1 MGELGYFFLAEDG
14 LKNVAYSVIE
24 VEGLSRRGS
33 ITSLLESSFALSFPF
48 ASPNM
53 PSWISSLL
61 FPSFVVL
68 ESTNIRY
75 NLMFLYYCIIII
87 NDDDMITMCVALATV
102 RVEEQPFPFRYH
114 SSSHLGS
121 FCSSRN
127 YSMTSLNQL
136 VGAPYLDATECIK
149 YLKKKQVDNK
159 NNAHNSLNGITFT
172 EHHFRPTFNKHMGA
186 VCKGIRMG
194 TTFHLR
200 EQSTKHKEE
209 EEEEEEEE
217 VDAFAVGLYFLFF
230 VISTRAKDFKWRA
243 PQEGYEYNFTD
254 PPLLLILGDDR
265 WWECLEGLR
274 LQLISLDSEGGSEA
288 ATRLCS
294 EAEAHLEQHLQ
305 WAHEDAQ
312 NFAERSSFV
321 HIYR

>member
-1 MGELGYFFLAEDG
+1 
-14 LKNVAYSVIE
+14 
-24 VEGLSRRGS
+24 
-33 ITSLLESSFALSFPF
+33 
-48 ASPNM
+48 
-53 PSWISSLL
+53 
-61 FPSFVVL
+61 
-68 ESTNIRY
+68 
-75 NLMFLYYCIIII
+75 
-87 NDDDMITMCVALATV
+87 
-102 RVEEQPFPFRYH
+102 
-114 SSSHLGS
+114 
-121 FCSSRN
+121 
-127 YSMTSLNQL
+127 MTSLNQL

-200 EQSTKHKEE
+200 EPSAQHKEE
-209 EEEEEEEE
+209 QEQEEE

-243 PQEGYEYNFTD
+243 PKEGYEYNFTD

-274 LQLISLDSEGGSEA
+274 LQLVSLADSGATEGGGEA

-305 WAHEDAQ
+305 WAHEDAH